1 MALAVMANRQRTRAQ
16 EQTPARERPT
26 AAQLFRDRASFVWRV
41 IASNGVATADV
52 PDLTQEVFL
61 IAHRKIDEL
70 DLAEGAEVGW
80 LYAIAIRVTANHRR
94 RAHVRRE
101 SGDPIPD
108 RAIDHDPGERID
120 RERQLRRLDAAL
132 DAIDAPKREV
142 FILFEVAQF
151 SMQEI
156 AQMLRCPLKTAYKR
170 LYSARR
176 EVSEQL
182 GIQWGEP

>member
-1 MALAVMANRQRTRAQ
+1 MALAVVANRQHAQ
-16 EQTPARERPT
+16 EEAPARMRPT
-26 AAQLFRDRASFVWRV
+26 AAQLFRDHASFVWRV
-41 IASNGVATADV
+41 ISSHGVTTADV

-101 SGDPIPD
+101 SHEPIPEG
-108 RAIDHDPGERID
+108 ATDHDPGEGID

-156 AQMLRCPLKTAYKR
+156 AQMLRCPVKTAYKR
-170 LYSARR
+170 LYTARR
-176 EVSEQL
+176 EVSELL
-182 GIQWGEP
+182 GVKWGEQ